1 MTRQRYTSSGSKP
14 FLIREIFL
22 YNEITK
28 KDEDLSVFHIPRRF
42 TTTFMGLSPKLYPN
56 LSFVCLVENLQFF
69 FSNTLYEQHR
79 WLNFYLQVVS
89 LVFFILF
96 YFFLSIGS
104 RSFKKSLSLLVAT
117 CIYITYLHMFVSV
130 ISNFFL
136 LAS

>member
-42 TTTFMGLSPKLYPN
+42 TTTFMGLSPKLYLN

-69 FSNTLYEQHR
+69 FFQTLCTSNIDDLIFT
-79 WLNFYLQVVS
+79 
-89 LVFFILF
+89 
-96 YFFLSIGS
+96 
-104 RSFKKSLSLLVAT
+104 FK
-117 CIYITYLHMFVSV
+117 
-130 ISNFFL
+130 
-136 LAS
+136 